1 MQAFY
6 RRHGGKN
13 FGERVPPEASPGGH
27 GSGNGAET
35 SNSHKNKPLIRALLF
50 TLCNLGWVEPG
61 LHPMSKSMKEAKSG
75 TLQKRQEIRARRD

>member
-6 RRHGGKN
+6 GRHGGKN
-13 FGERVPPEASPGGH
+13 LGEQVPPEASPGGH

-50 TLCNLGWVEPG
+50 TLCNLGWGGTRLASHEQVNERRGQERDP
-61 LHPMSKSMKEAKSG
+61 SEEAG
-75 TLQKRQEIRARRD
+75 N